1 LKASQVGFSLLEIS
15 LAMSLGAILA
25 VSYLY
30 NQSRDD
36 QINTAKVQAGYFLQV
51 SDAAGR
57 YMQNFYD
64 DLIVVPAACGNLT
77 WTDGM
82 VTSATSTNCTFSTG
96 SASGMKSP
104 ANAMTPTV
112 AELQKLGML
121 DKSFSNSFLWG
132 TVKNN
137 PSGYVT
143 RIQHWCNDVLISTEP
158 SNCSSAIQL
167 KSLTFNSLAFDKPD
181 TGNFFRLLRHEQL
194 ETAITVMG
202 GDGFMSMEPE
212 ADTEGSGKLY
222 GLGRKISVD
231 NPVKLASG
239 PGGSGKGSDGIL
251 AVQNGVDVRCSAQ
264 QRR

>member
-1 LKASQVGFSLLEIS
+1 
-15 LAMSLGAILA
+15 MSLGAILA

-51 SDAAGR
+51 SDAVGR

-77 WTDGM
+77 WTDGL
-82 VTSATSTNCTFSTG
+82 VTSTPSNICTFTTG

-104 ANAMTPTV
+104 ANAMAPTV
-112 AELQKLGML
+112 SELQNLDML

-181 TGNFFRLLRHEQL
+181 TGNFFKLLRYEQL

-202 GDGFMSMEPE
+202 GDGFMSMEPDT
-212 ADTEGSGKLY
+212 DTEGNGKLY
-222 GLGRKISVD
+222 GLGKKISVD
-231 NPVKLASG
+231 NPVKLGSD
-239 PGGSGKGSDGIL
+239 PGGLSKGSDGIL

-264 QRR
+264 RR

>member
-1 LKASQVGFSLLEIS
+1 
-15 LAMSLGAILA
+15 
-25 VSYLY
+25 
-30 NQSRDD
+30 
-36 QINTAKVQAGYFLQV
+36 
-51 SDAAGR
+51 
-57 YMQNFYD
+57 
-64 DLIVVPAACGNLT
+64 
-77 WTDGM
+77 
-82 VTSATSTNCTFSTG
+82 
-96 SASGMKSP
+96 
-104 ANAMTPTV
+104 
-112 AELQKLGML
+112 
-121 DKSFSNSFLWG
+121 
-132 TVKNN
+132 
-137 PSGYVT
+137 VT

-181 TGNFFRLLRHEQL
+181 ASNFFRLLRHEQL

-251 AVQNGVDVRCSAQ
+251 AVQNGVDIRCSAA